1 MPCYVTLSLYAFLSP
16 VVFTRLIGP
25 SLLFFL
31 FFLFFFIFTISA
43 CPALPPVSAVS
54 PLHFEEFSRELANH
68 PNQQQVSYVLRG
80 IQFGFRLGFHPSQ
93 KLKPAKKNKPSAV
106 LHAPVIDDYLAN
118 KVLLGRVAGPFSS
131 PPLPNLHISSF
142 GVIPKKGQP
151 GKWRLIVDLSA
162 PGGASVNDGIDPQ
175 DFTLQY
181 IKLDSVIS
189 MVARLGP
196 GALMAKFDVEAAYR
210 NIAIHPD
217 DRFLLGMKW
226 REQYYVDLT
235 LPFGLR
241 SAPFIFNSVADMV
254 EWILLHRH
262 QVSDLLHYLDDFIT
276 AGPPQSPQCAYNLNT
291 ALAVCKRLGLPLHPN
306 KCVGPASSLSVL
318 GIELDSVQQL
328 ARLPEEKLIALK
340 QLIDSWLLRTW
351 CKKRDLESLI
361 GHLHHA
367 AKVVWPGRTFIRRL
381 IDLLCCFRHRDHP
394 IRINR
399 EFRRDLQW
407 WQHFLSS
414 WHGVGLW
421 LYPGLSP
428 TADLEVVSDAA
439 GSIGFGAYLQGQWF
453 YGSWSCSQAQQSIA
467 YKELFPIVIAAHLWG
482 PGWSRKHILF
492 RSDNQSVVAL
502 LTSRT
507 SKVPALMHLLRDL
520 LLSAARWGFTFSSMH
535 VPGVQNSVADAIS
548 RFHWQEFR
556 RLAPDA
562 HPSPCLIPQFLL
574 ASLTPPY

>member
-1 MPCYVTLSLYAFLSP
+1 MRWPC
-16 VVFTRLIGP
+16 
-25 SLLFFL
+25 LL
-31 FFLFFFIFTISA
+31 
-43 CPALPPVSAVS
+43 
-54 PLHFEEFSRELANH
+54 
-68 PNQQQVSYVLRG
+68 
-80 IQFGFRLGFHPSQ
+80 
-93 KLKPAKKNKPSAV
+93 
-106 LHAPVIDDYLAN
+106 
-118 KVLLGRVAGPFSS
+118 
-131 PPLPNLHISSF
+131 
-142 GVIPKKGQP
+142 
-151 GKWRLIVDLSA
+151 
-162 PGGASVNDGIDPQ
+162 
-175 DFTLQY
+175 
-181 IKLDSVIS
+181 
-189 MVARLGP
+189 
-196 GALMAKFDVEAAYR
+196 
-210 NIAIHPD
+210 
-217 DRFLLGMKW
+217 
-226 REQYYVDLT
+226 
-235 LPFGLR
+235 
-241 SAPFIFNSVADMV
+241 
-254 EWILLHRH
+254 
-262 QVSDLLHYLDDFIT
+262 
-276 AGPPQSPQCAYNLNT
+276 
-291 ALAVCKRLGLPLHPN
+291 
-306 KCVGPASSLSVL
+306 SLSVL

-492 RSDNQSVVAL
+492 RSDNQLVVAL

-520 LLSAARWGFTFSSMH
+520 LLSAARWGFTFLSMH